1 MRKYLSLFS
10 LFFFASFSLLWAQKK
25 DEVWMTYNVQNM
37 FDGAFSG
44 TEYQTF
50 SQQQWNEYYAQ
61 TKMLQIS
68 QVLGDIHKQYG
79 TLGLILLQ
87 EVENIAILE
96 KLRMNTPSLQ
106 RMKIVFAKR
115 QDQAAG
121 LALMTH
127 HNVKKVD
134 QLDSSLFNAQS
145 RPILMATLEVGGQ
158 EVLVITVHL
167 PSRLREKNMEHRV
180 KALELIAN
188 QVQKSVYEGTTVFL
202 AGDFNA
208 DLLQLPSE
216 SLKFLDEPNYSLEK
230 MHYLVS
236 GYSLIRKGFDA
247 GSYVYKGHWEKI
259 DYLFFSYQF
268 FNVQDLHVREVI
280 IFCPDYLMIDTDAG
294 PVPKAFRKDE
304 ASPGYSDHLPLLA
317 LVSY

>member
-1 MRKYLSLFS
+1 
-10 LFFFASFSLLWAQKK
+10 
-25 DEVWMTYNVQNM
+25 MTYNVQNM
-37 FDGAFSG
+37 FDGTYNG

-61 TKMLQIS
+61 MKMLQIS
-68 QVLGDIHKQYG
+68 HVLTDINKQYG

-96 KLRMNTPSLQ
+96 KLRLNTPSLQ
-106 RMKIVFAKR
+106 RMKIIFAKK

-121 LALMTH
+121 LALLTH
-127 HNVKKVD
+127 HSVKKVD
-134 QLDSSLFNAQS
+134 QLDSSLFNTQS
-145 RPILMATLEVGGQ
+145 RPILMTTLEVGGQ

-167 PSRLREKNMEHRV
+167 PSRLREKNMVNRI
-180 KALELIAN
+180 KALDLIAN

-202 AGDFNA
+202 AGDFNT
-208 DLLQLPSE
+208 DLMQLPSE

-230 MHYLVS
+230 MYYLVN
-236 GYSLIRKGFDA
+236 GYNLIRNGFNS

-259 DYLFFSYQF
+259 DFIFFSYQF
-268 FNVQDLHVREVI
+268 FNVQDLHVREVL
-280 IFCPDYLMIDTDAG
+280 IFAPDYLMIDTETG
-294 PVPKAFRKDE
+294 PVPKAFRKDDS
-304 ASPGYSDHLPLLA
+304 SPGYSDHLPLLA